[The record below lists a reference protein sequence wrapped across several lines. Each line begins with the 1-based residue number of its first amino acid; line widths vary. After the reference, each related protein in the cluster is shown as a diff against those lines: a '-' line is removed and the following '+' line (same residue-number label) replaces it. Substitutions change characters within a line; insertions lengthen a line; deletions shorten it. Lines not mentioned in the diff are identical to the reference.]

1 MDQIRTLILDLL
13 HLLPLELAEGTAL
26 KTFLVLVVVLVAVA
40 AVELLLR
47 LLFLKTLPKL
57 ISRIKG
63 FGFADNHTLQKVI
76 SNLIRIFSV
85 QLFKGLLDRKSVV

>member
-47 LLFLKTLPKL
+47 LL
-57 ISRIKG
+57 
-63 FGFADNHTLQKVI
+63 
-76 SNLIRIFSV
+76 
-85 QLFKGLLDRKSVV
+85 